1 VQQAGLGSV
10 RRVCEQA
17 GGRVS
22 SRPQALIILLQ
33 VIVLPWVGVPQC
45 FSPLRVK
52 EAEGNCLGLLNVWDS
67 FWDSIPGLCGVSMP
81 LFFMKRPNRR

>member
-1 VQQAGLGSV
+1 MQQAGLGSV

-52 EAEGNCLGLLNVWDS
+52 EAEGNCLGSGSSLPTWAV
-67 FWDSIPGLCGVSMP
+67 GQ
-81 LFFMKRPNRR
+81 RRT